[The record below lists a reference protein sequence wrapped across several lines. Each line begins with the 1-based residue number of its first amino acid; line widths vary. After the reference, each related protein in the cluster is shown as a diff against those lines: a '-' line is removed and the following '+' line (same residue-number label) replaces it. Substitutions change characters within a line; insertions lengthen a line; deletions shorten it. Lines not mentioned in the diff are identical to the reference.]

1 MSTITAVHH
10 INFVVNDLAAN
21 VAYLSTLLNQQPI
34 YNTIETRGVNTA
46 RFSLNDIWLV
56 LVQPTSEQGEVA
68 NILKQRGEGLFLLSL
83 ATQSLDETLIQ
94 LEKKGINGS
103 NKGPRQGLLNWL
115 VHDLEIPSDLGPVL
129 QLCEETERLKNNS

>member
-1 MSTITAVHH
+1 MSDNLAVHH
-10 INFVVNDLAAN
+10 INYVVKNLAASVN
-21 VAYLSTLLNQQPI
+21 YLSALLNQQPV
-34 YNTIETRGVNTA
+34 YESLPLRGVDTA
-46 RFSLNDIWLV
+46 RFELNGVWLV
-56 LVQPTSEQGEVA
+56 LVQPLSEQGEVA

-129 QLCEETERLKNNS
+129 QLCEETEHFKNNS